1 MSDQVN
7 DEYTTPLTKQPKQS
21 HKKKEIVKEDIK
33 EIQGLGL
40 DKVKTRKPKT
50 EKQMEQF
57 KKVVEARKKKIED
70 NKLQKK
76 IEASKFL
83 LEHSALEQG
92 ITQTPTIKKKLLPK
106 LDNDLHEDDSSSEE
120 QVVVIKKKKK
130 SKKKKIIVVEEDS
143 DDSSEEEE
151 EVKPVRSLKTQRNKK
166 SVIKIHND
174 KDNKPSN
181 NNYKN
186 YFV

>member
-57 KKVVEARKKKIED
+57 KKVIEARKKKIED

-83 LEHSALEQG
+83 LGQGITQG

-151 EVKPVRSLKTQRNKK
+151 IKPVRSLKTQRNKK